1 MKVKLDE
8 NLGTRLQA
16 EFRAAGHDVATVA
29 DEGLSGTRDDDLFA
43 TCRTEGRLLVT
54 LDVGFGNLLRFS
66 CEETAGIAVLRV
78 REGAGH
84 ALLRSLATTL
94 TAALATRPIAG
105 RLWIVEPGRIRERI
119 GDEPGI

>member
-29 DEGLSGTRDDDLFA
+29 GEGLSGTSDEDLFQV
-43 TCRTEGRLLVT
+43 CGTESRVLVT
-54 LDVGFGNLLRFS
+54 LDVGFGNLLRFP
-66 CEETAGIAVLRV
+66 CEGTAGVAVLRV
-78 REGAGH
+78 PEGAHH
-84 ALLRSLATTL
+84 ALMRSLATTL
-94 TAALATRPIAG
+94 TAALATRSIEG

-119 GDEPGI
+119 GGEPGI